1 MEEELGG
8 NIRAGERDFY
18 EECVEMSSSLETIP
32 NKQIWFKVHKQE
44 RIAVQERITH
54 GRSADG
60 SASELE
66 LSEESDSG
74 LNNPDDEIGPN
85 RSTVNK
91 EEISEEE
98 DLQKQ
103 VGSLL
108 NAMMEVLQTS
118 DEVDELVLRNTG
130 LTDDLLQSLVA
141 ALKQSPS
148 VVSTMNLNL
157 NLISPVGV
165 HSLLELLQS
174 RPQLQSLFLFGN
186 RLGDSGVQML
196 FTGLADLQTST
207 NRETGMSL
215 QPQATQGM
223 MTLPPIP
230 HQGPPFVA
238 FRLSELDL
246 GGNGITGDGLR
257 VLATYMRYHSQLRYL
272 ALAQTGGAE
281 VTMWTMLFESL
292 KVNTELAHI
301 VLDECNLGDH
311 GAKLFAE
318 TLRANVAIKK
328 VDLDGNGIR
337 DSGGSAILDALV
349 SRKQSPLQ
357 HLSMEEGNF
366 ISTALMVKILQEV
379 QANWPA
385 VQNINLPLLPPT
397 GVMQQ

>member
-1 MEEELGG
+1 M
-8 NIRAGERDFY
+8 NY
-18 EECVEMSSSLETIP
+18 STQS
-32 NKQIWFKVHKQE
+32 
-44 RIAVQERITH
+44 TH
-54 GRSADG
+54 CF
-60 SASELE
+60 
-66 LSEESDSG
+66 
-74 LNNPDDEIGPN
+74 
-85 RSTVNK
+85 RSTERRGVIELAVELNIDNLSPESWTVPLNMK
-91 EEISEEE
+91 LLICLIHEEKCFKSHT
-98 DLQKQ
+98 
-103 VGSLL
+103 L
-108 NAMMEVLQTS
+108 N
-118 DEVDELVLRNTG
+118 
-130 LTDDLLQSLVA
+130 
-141 ALKQSPS
+141 
-148 VVSTMNLNL
+148 VSFC
-157 NLISPVGV
+157 S
-165 HSLLELLQS
+165 
-174 RPQLQSLFLFGN
+174 LFGN